1 MERKMMNDEEMMLRV
16 LRLALKGT
24 GFVSPNPRVGAVIT
38 KDDIIIGEGWHKKYG
53 SDHAEID
60 AMKNSGLDDFTDCTL
75 YVNLEPCSHE
85 GKTPACAPVI
95 VSKGFSRVVI
105 GMQDPNPLVSG
116 AGIEILEAAG
126 IEVNVGVMEN
136 QCRWINRFFIK
147 HITTKIPYV
156 ILKAA
161 VSLDACIAT
170 KEGESQWITGSES
183 RKKSHAI
190 RAEVDAVIVGK
201 TTALKD
207 NPRLTVREKV
217 GVDPKK
223 VIFDTNLELPLELEV
238 YKNTE
243 RAKTIVCCSEK
254 AATTRK
260 ADSLRLAG
268 VSICETA
275 LDETGR
281 LSPEDAL
288 VKLSE
293 RYSISS
299 VLVEGGAKLFSSF
312 IRSNSVDELNIFY
325 APLIMGDGIRV
336 FSEFKT
342 KRLKDAFPL
351 RTLSISKSG
360 PDTHIILLN
369 ENNYES

>member
-1 MERKMMNDEEMMLRV
+1 MKMMNDEEIMLRV

-24 GFVSPNPRVGAVIT
+24 GTVSPNPRVGAVIT
-38 KDDIIIGEGWHKKYG
+38 KNDEIISKGWHKKYG

-60 AMKNSGLDDFTDCTL
+60 AIKNSGLDDFTGCTL

-85 GKTPACAPVI
+85 GKTPACAPI
-95 VSKGFSRVVI
+95 IASKGFSRVVI

-116 AGIEILEAAG
+116 AGIAILENAG

-147 HITTKIPYV
+147 HITTKMPYI

-170 KEGESQWITGSES
+170 KDGESQWISGGES

-238 YKNTE
+238 FIHTD

-254 AATTRK
+254 AAKTRK
-260 ADSLRLAG
+260 AEVLRLAG
-268 VSICETA
+268 VSVCGVE
-275 LDETGR
+275 LDDMGR
-281 LSPEDAL
+281 LSPENAL
-288 VKLSE
+288 MNLSE
-293 RYSISS
+293 KFSIAS
-299 VLVEGGAKLFSSF
+299 VLIEGGAKLFSSF
-312 IRSNSVDELNIFY
+312 IKSDCVDELNLFY
-325 APLIMGDGIRV
+325 APIIIGDGLRV

-342 KRLKDAFPL
+342 KRLKDAFAL
-351 RTLSISKSG
+351 RTLSISKNG
-360 PDTHIILLN
+360 HDTHVILLN
-369 ENNYES
+369 EKNQ